1 MNRLLPV
8 ILVVLLAAI
17 AAFFLFDNPASSDHG
32 GSNTG
37 GAGETE
43 MVNGMESNGVNG
55 EDATLENGGATD
67 AITRADLNGAD
78 GNGSSAVNASQL
90 SQIDVRL
97 LDSKGEPIADATV
110 TVTDRGET
118 GRFGFLMTE
127 PGAQRDKPYSASGH
141 SDHDGKVR
149 LQVNSGM
156 TFKVEAHG
164 EFFAPVTTEI
174 AALTA
179 GEVVDLGTL
188 TLTSGDRLVGRVLDP
203 KGKPLAGAVVRLAES
218 GSSMMRGSTISRK
231 AKTDENGDYLI
242 DGLPTGKYRVR
253 AQSSGFLAD
262 EVDPLSVSGTGRQVE
277 ADFRL
282 SEGRA
287 IEGTVMDLDGQPI
300 EGAWVA
306 AQMRFDNMDMGFDFE
321 DFEFGEG
328 DDSQQSSNPG
338 WPGSVLTDAQ
348 GRFKLSGLEEL
359 DVSLVIGADGYSI
372 TRSPVPNIG
381 EEVLVR
387 LTPRLSLSGNLALV
401 NGDPA
406 AGVEVVL
413 KASSMSGM
421 DFSFDMIDG
430 HKVKTEANGDFTFK
444 NLSAGSYS
452 LSAYKIDAQLDETEV
467 QVLEVVSGLNL
478 VMQAAEH
485 LIVQVQAADGK
496 ALPEAK
502 VTAKAPGN
510 ANPFGSMTI
519 NMSSDGGHTES
530 FIGGDEAV
538 DSKTD
543 AEGIAI
549 LPGVPEGDRALVVE
563 ADGYADGTL
572 DFVRNNGEQRLE
584 LTLQPAA
591 TLRATVKSASGRLL
605 SGVEVYLKP
614 QFEGG
619 KELKQKSG
627 AAGRAVWT
635 DLRPGLYEVG
645 YRETQ
650 SEMMGMVII
659 GGTEQTQEGEGNHK
673 VNTIELVGRST
684 LKMEIVVDDMAL
696 PRVEVSRNGSPA
708 GGVQVWLE
716 SDDPMAGMLG
726 SFGNE
731 KPVVTGADGVALL
744 SPREPGSYTLVARAG
759 NNAPQVRK
767 EVTVHSGEESLSI
780 EVLGGEVSGTLFANG
795 NPIVGAS
802 VTLSTVAEEE
812 QGQQRQVRMSFVMA
826 GGPGGAFGM
835 DSGNPN
841 DATAVTDS
849 DGVYRFTDVPAGNW
863 QVNARATGF
872 EKWKS
877 DSFAVRAGADVSL
890 GAHQLLPGA
899 TISGRVL
906 AADPNPEM
914 GRFDMSSMVRL
925 SDENGGNAGMTMA
938 GQGGTYSFAD
948 LAPGSYT
955 ITSGTFTSEPLELS
969 SGQQMT
975 FDIPKE

>member
-1 MNRLLPV
+1 MNRLLPLL
-8 ILVVLLAAI
+8 LVVLLVALGV
-17 AAFFLFDNPASSDHG
+17 FFLFDDPATSDVNGDGAGTGEGTELVDGLDGNG
-32 GSNTG
+32 GS
-37 GAGETE
+37 GEE
-43 MVNGMESNGVNG
+43 
-55 EDATLENGGATD
+55 ATLEGGAASD
-67 AITRADLNGAD
+67 AISRAELNGQD
-78 GNGSSAVNASQL
+78 GRGALANNEAQQ

-97 LDSKGEPIADATV
+97 LDSHGKPIEDATV
-110 TVTDRGET
+110 TVTERGES
-118 GRFGFLMTE
+118 GRFGFLMTA
-127 PGAQRDKPYSASGH
+127 PGVQRDKPYSASARSDKDGH
-141 SDHDGKVR
+141 AQLR
-149 LQVNSGM
+149 VNSGM

-179 GEVVDLGTL
+179 GEEVDLGTL

-203 KGKPLAGAVVRLAES
+203 KGKPVAGAVVRLAES
-218 GSSMMRGSTISRK
+218 GSSMMRGSTVSRK
-231 AKTDENGDYLI
+231 AKTDENGDYII
-242 DGLPTGKYRVR
+242 DGLPTGEYRVR

-262 EVDPLSVSGTGRQVE
+262 EVNPLSVSGTGKKVE

-282 SEGRA
+282 SEGRV
-287 IEGTVMDLDGQPI
+287 IEGTVVDLDGQPI

-306 AQMRFDNMDMGFDFE
+306 PQMRFDNMDMGFDLD
-321 DFEFGEG
+321 DFAFTEG
-328 DDSQQSSNPG
+328 DDSQEDTNPG

-348 GRFKLSGLEEL
+348 GRFKLGGLEDL
-359 DVSLVIGADGYSI
+359 DVSLIIGADGYSI
-372 TRSPVPNIG
+372 TRSAVPSVG

-406 AGVEVVL
+406 AGVEVIL
-413 KASSMSGM
+413 KASSMDGM
-421 DFSFDMIDG
+421 DFSFGMLDG
-430 HKVKTEANGDFTFK
+430 HRVKTEPNGDFTFK
-444 NLSAGSYS
+444 NLSAGSYT
-452 LSAYKIDAQLDETEV
+452 LSAFKTDAQLDETEV
-467 QVLEVVSGLNL
+467 QVLEVVTGLNL

-485 LIVQVQAADGK
+485 LIVQVQSADGK
-496 ALPEAK
+496 ALPDAK
-502 VTAKAPGN
+502 VSAKAPGN
-510 ANPFGSMTI
+510 GNQFGSMTI
-519 NMSSDGGHTES
+519 SMSSDGGHTES
-530 FIGGDEAV
+530 FVGGDEAV
-538 DSKTD
+538 DAKTD
-543 AEGIAI
+543 VEGVAI

-584 LTLQPAA
+584 MTLQPAA
-591 TLRATVKSASGRLL
+591 TLRATVKSTSGRLL

-635 DLRPGLYEVG
+635 DLKPGLYEVG
-645 YRETQ
+645 YRESE
-650 SEMMGMVII
+650 SEMMGLVMI
-659 GGTEQTQEGEGNHK
+659 GGEEQAQDGDGNHK
-673 VNTIELVGRST
+673 VSTVELVGRST

-716 SDDPMAGMLG
+716 SDNPMAAMMGGLG
-726 SFGNE
+726 GE

-744 SPREPGSYTLVARAG
+744 SPREPGTYTLVARAG

-767 EVTVHSGEESLSI
+767 EVTVHSGDESLTI

-802 VTLSTVAEEE
+802 VTLSTVAEEG
-812 QGQQRQVRMSFVMA
+812 QGQQRQMRVGFVVSS
-826 GGPGGAFGM
+826 GPGGGFGM

-877 DSFAVRAGADVSL
+877 DSFAVRAGADVNL
-890 GAHQLLPGA
+890 GSHQLLPGA
-899 TISGRVL
+899 TISGRDL
-906 AADPNPEM
+906 AADPSPEM
-914 GRFDMSSMVRL
+914 GRMDMSSMVRL
-925 SDENGGNAGMTMA
+925 LDENGGNAGMTFA
-938 GQGGTYSFAD
+938 SSDGTYSFAD

-955 ITSGTFTSEPLELS
+955 VTRGSFTSEPLELS
-969 SGQQMT
+969 SGQQLT
-975 FDIPKE
+975 FNIPKE

>member
-8 ILVVLLAAI
+8 ILVVLLVALG
-17 AAFFLFDNPASSDHG
+17 AFFLFDDPASSDVGGDGAGASNDTELVDGLDTTG
-32 GSNTG
+32 GS
-37 GAGETE
+37 
-43 MVNGMESNGVNG
+43 V
-55 EDATLENGGATD
+55 DQATLENGEAAD
-67 AITRADLNGAD
+67 AITRAELNGQD
-78 GNGSSAVNASQL
+78 GNGGFASNPAQL
-90 SQIDVRL
+90 SQIDARL
-97 LDSKGEPIADATV
+97 LDSKGEPIADAIV
-110 TVTDRGET
+110 TATDRGK
-118 GRFGFLMTE
+118 GDGFGFLIRGGNMRGE
-127 PGAQRDKPYSASGH
+127 KPYSASAR
-141 SDHDGKVR
+141 SDSDGNVQLR
-149 LQVNSGM
+149 VNSGM

-179 GEVVDLGTL
+179 GEVVDLGIL

-203 KGKPLAGAVVRLAES
+203 EGKPVVGAVVRLSDS

-262 EVDPLSVSGTGRQVE
+262 EVNPLSVSGTGRKVE
-277 ADFRL
+277 ANFRL
-282 SEGRA
+282 SEGRV
-287 IEGTVMDLDGQPI
+287 IEGTVVDLDGQPI

-306 AQMRFDNMDMGFDFE
+306 PQMRFDNMDMGFDLD

-328 DDSQQSSNPG
+328 DESQENANPG

-348 GRFKLSGLEEL
+348 GRFKLGGLEEL

-372 TRSPVPNIG
+372 SRTAVPNIG

-387 LTPRLSLSGNLALV
+387 LKPRLSLSGNLALV

-406 AGVEVVL
+406 ADVEVVL
-413 KASSMSGM
+413 KPSSTDGM
-421 DFSFDMIDG
+421 DFSFAMFDG

-444 NLSAGSYS
+444 NLSAGSFT
-452 LSAYKIDAQLDETEV
+452 LSAYKTDAQLDETEV

-478 VMQAAEH
+478 IMQAAEH
-485 LIVQVQAADGK
+485 LIVQVQSADGK
-496 ALPEAK
+496 VLPQAK

-510 ANPFGSMTI
+510 ANQFGGMVI
-519 NMSSDGGHTES
+519 RMSSDGGHTES
-530 FIGGDEAV
+530 IVGGDEAIE
-538 DSKTD
+538 SETD

-549 LPGVPEGDRALVVE
+549 LPGVPQGDRALVVE
-563 ADGYADGTL
+563 ADGYADGSL
-572 DFVRNNGEQRLE
+572 DFVRNSGEQRLE

-614 QFEGG
+614 QFEDGE
-619 KELKQKSG
+619 ELKQKSG

-650 SEMMGMVII
+650 SEMMGLVMI
-659 GGTEQTQEGEGNHK
+659 GGTEQAQEGDGNHK
-673 VNTIELVGRST
+673 VNTVELVGRST

-716 SDDPMAGMLG
+716 GNDPMAGLLG
-726 SFGNE
+726 GMGGE
-731 KPVVTGADGVALL
+731 KPVVTAADGVAML
-744 SPREPGSYTLVARAG
+744 SPREPGTYTLVARAG

-767 EVTVHSGEESLSI
+767 EVTLHSGEDSLSM

-802 VTLSTVAEEE
+802 VTLGTFAEEG
-812 QGQQRQVRMSFVMA
+812 QGQQRQVRIGFVVS
-826 GGPGGAFGM
+826 GGIGGGFGM

-863 QVNARATGF
+863 QVNTRATGF

-877 DSFAVRAGADVSL
+877 DSFAVRAGADVNL

-899 TISGRVL
+899 TISGRDL

-914 GRFDMSSMVRL
+914 GRFDMNSMVRL
-925 SDENGGNAGMTMA
+925 RDENGGNAGSTLA
-938 GQGGTYSFAD
+938 SSDGTYSFAD

-955 ITSGTFTSEPLELS
+955 ITRGSFTSEPLELS
-969 SGQQMT
+969 SGQQLT
-975 FDIPKE
+975 FNIPKE